1 VRRPDWADLIFIG
14 LGLLAVIIIISL
26 DITYNGNRID
36 DLEQRITAVE
46 TIRIE
51 MVAPPE
57 GVSP

>member
-1 VRRPDWADLIFIG
+1 MSRPTWLDVLIFGI
-14 LGLLAVIIIISL
+14 LLAVIIVS
-26 DITYNGNRID
+26 NEVQSNRIN
-36 DLEQRITAVE
+36 DLEQRVTTFE